1 VRLADFILA
10 NVEPILEQWETF
22 ARSIWPS
29 GATAKV
35 VEVRDDAEDLL
46 REIAI
51 DMRSEQTGVERADK
65 SNGRAAPGFDLEAVI
80 AEHRALRT
88 SVLRLWRESD
98 PTADLRDMDDVTR
111 FNESIDQSLADAVR
125 SHVQQVERDRA
136 LALASEQASR
146 KEAEAASRGND
157 MFLALLSHEMRTP
170 LNAIGLWLSILRQE
184 NVDEKHRQ
192 EGLDVIERN
201 TRAQVQ
207 LIDDVLDLSR
217 IASGKLHMNIG
228 ACELAD
234 VITAGVNA
242 VRPAAEARGI
252 TINVQLDPSASD
264 ALCDRVRIQQVVSN
278 LVSNAVKF
286 TAKGGRVDVTLS
298 REQSSTQIQVSDD
311 GQGISA
317 ELLPLVFD
325 RFRQADSSTRRRL
338 SGLGLAL
345 SVVKHVVEAH
355 GGTVEAT
362 SPGEGKGSTF
372 TVRLPTRAARNSEDA

>member
-10 NVEPILEQWETF
+10 NVEPILEQWEAF
-22 ARSIWPS
+22 ARSVWPA
-29 GATAKV
+29 GATADV
-35 VEVRDDAEDLL
+35 AEVRDDAEHLL
-46 REIAI
+46 RETAI
-51 DMRSEQTGVERADK
+51 DMRSGQTSVERAGK
-65 SNGRAAPGFDLEAVI
+65 SNGRAASGFDLEAVI
-80 AEHRALRT
+80 AEHRALRA

-98 PTADLRDMDDVTR
+98 PTPDLRDVDDLTR
-111 FNESIDQSLADAVR
+111 FNESVDQSLAHAVR
-125 SHVQQVERDRA
+125 SHVQQVERDRV
-136 LALASEQASR
+136 LALANEQASR
-146 KEAEAASRGND
+146 KEAEAANRAND
-157 MFLALLSHEMRTP
+157 MFLTMLSHEMRTP

-184 NVDEKHRQ
+184 HVEDKYRQ

-207 LIDDVLDLSR
+207 LIEDVLDLSR
-217 IASGKLHMNIG
+217 IASGKLRMNIG

-234 VITAGVNA
+234 VMTAGVNA

-264 ALCDRVRIQQVVSN
+264 ALCDGVRIQQVVSN
-278 LVSNAVKF
+278 LVSNAVKL
-286 TAKGGRVDVTLS
+286 TPKGGRVDVTLS

-338 SGLGLAL
+338 SGLGLEL

-372 TVRLPTRAARNSEDA
+372 TVRLPTRATRISEDA

>member
-1 VRLADFILA
+1 MRLADFILA
-10 NVEPILEQWETF
+10 NVEPILEQWEAF
-22 ARSIWPS
+22 ARSVWPA
-29 GATAKV
+29 GATADV
-35 VEVRDDAEDLL
+35 AEVRDDAEHLL
-46 REIAI
+46 RETAI
-51 DMRSEQTGVERADK
+51 DMRSGQTSVERAGK
-65 SNGRAAPGFDLEAVI
+65 SNGRAASGFDLEAVI
-80 AEHRALRT
+80 AEHRALRA

-98 PTADLRDMDDVTR
+98 PTPDLRDVDDLTR
-111 FNESIDQSLADAVR
+111 FNESVDQSLAHAVR
-125 SHVQQVERDRA
+125 SHVQQVERDRVVA
-136 LALASEQASR
+136 LANEQASR
-146 KEAEAASRGND
+146 KDSEAANRAND
-157 MFLALLSHEMRTP
+157 MFLTMLSHEMRTP

-184 NVDEKHRQ
+184 HVEEKYRQ

-207 LIDDVLDLSR
+207 LIEDVLDLSR
-217 IASGKLHMNIG
+217 IASGKLRMNIG

-234 VITAGVNA
+234 LITAGVNA

-264 ALCDRVRIQQVVSN
+264 ALCDGVRIQQVVSN

-286 TAKGGRVDVTLS
+286 TREGGRVDVTLS

-338 SGLGLAL
+338 SGLGLEL

-372 TVRLPTRAARNSEDA
+372 TVRLPTRATRISEDA

>member
-1 VRLADFILA
+1 MRLADFILA
-10 NVEPILEQWETF
+10 NIEPILEQWEAC
-22 ARSIWPS
+22 ARVIWPA
-29 GATAKV
+29 GVIADMA
-35 VEVRDDAEDLL
+35 EVRDDAEAFL
-46 REIAI
+46 REAAF
-51 DMRSEQTGVERADK
+51 DMRSEQASVERTEK
-65 SNGRAAPGFDLEAVI
+65 SKDTKFDLQVVI
-80 AEHRALRT
+80 AEHRALRA
-88 SVLRLWRESD
+88 SVLRLWRESN
-98 PTADLRDMDDVTR
+98 PTPDLRDVDDLTR
-111 FNESIDQSLADAVR
+111 FNESIDQSLAHAVGR
-125 SHVQQVERDRA
+125 YLQQVERDRA
-136 LALASEQASR
+136 LALTSEQASR
-146 KEAEAASRGND
+146 KETDRAND
-157 MFLALLSHEMRTP
+157 MFLAMLSHEMRTP

-217 IASGKLHMNIG
+217 IASGKLRMNIG
-228 ACELAD
+228 ACELAG

-264 ALCDRVRIQQVVSN
+264 ALCDGVRIQQVVSN

-286 TAKGGRVDVTLS
+286 TPRGGRVDVTLS
-298 REQSSTQIQVSDD
+298 REQSNAQIQVSDD

-338 SGLGLAL
+338 SGLGLEL

-372 TVRLPTRAARNSEDA
+372 TVRLPIRAVRISEDA

>member
-10 NVEPILEQWETF
+10 NVEPILERWETC

-29 GATAKV
+29 GATADLA
-35 VEVRDDAEDLL
+35 EVREDAEDLL

-51 DMRSEQTGVERADK
+51 DMRSEQTSVELAEK
-65 SNGRAAPGFDLEAVI
+65 SNGRAMSGFDLGAVI
-80 AEHRALRT
+80 AEHRALRA

-98 PTADLRDMDDVTR
+98 PTLDLRDVDDLTR
-111 FNESIDQSLADAVR
+111 FNESVDQSLAHAVR

-136 LALASEQASR
+136 LALANGQSSR
-146 KEAEAASRGND
+146 KEAEAANRAND
-157 MFLALLSHEMRTP
+157 MFLTMLSHEMRTP

-184 NVDEKHRQ
+184 HVEEKYRQ

-207 LIDDVLDLSR
+207 LIEDVLDLSR
-217 IASGKLHMNIG
+217 IASGKLRMNIG

-252 TINVQLDPSASD
+252 TINVQLDRSASD
-264 ALCDRVRIQQVVSN
+264 ALCDGVRIQQVVSN
-278 LVSNAVKF
+278 LVSNAVKC
-286 TAKGGRVDVTLS
+286 TPKGGRVDITLS
-298 REQSSTQIQVSDD
+298 REPSGTQIQVSDD

-338 SGLGLAL
+338 SGLGLEL

-372 TVRLPTRAARNSEDA
+372 TVRLPIRAVRISEDA

>member
-10 NVEPILEQWETF
+10 NVEPILGQWEAY
-22 ARSIWPS
+22 ARSIWPA
-29 GATAKV
+29 GATADV
-35 VEVRDDAEDLL
+35 AEVRDDAEDFL
-46 REIAI
+46 RATAI
-51 DMRSEQTGVERADK
+51 DIRSGQASVDRAGK
-65 SNGRAAPGFDLEAVI
+65 SKDTGFDLRVVI
-80 AEHRALRT
+80 AEYRALRA

-98 PTADLRDMDDVTR
+98 PTPDLGDVDDLTR
-111 FNESIDQSLADAVR
+111 FNETIDQSIAHAAG
-125 SHVQQVERDRA
+125 SHVQRVERDRA

-146 KEAEAASRGND
+146 KEAEAANRAND
-157 MFLALLSHEMRTP
+157 MFLTLLSHEMRTP

-184 NVDEKHRQ
+184 NAGEKHFQ

-201 TRAQVQ
+201 TRAQVK
-207 LIDDVLDLSR
+207 LIDDVLEMSR
-217 IASGKLHMNIG
+217 IASGKLRMEIS

-242 VRPAAEARGI
+242 VRPAAEAGGI
-252 TINVQLDPSASD
+252 TINVQLDPSASA

-286 TAKGGRVDVTLS
+286 TPRGGRVDVTLS
-298 REQSSTQIQVSDD
+298 RDQSSTQIQVSDD

-325 RFRQADSSTRRRL
+325 RFRQADSSTRRRFG
-338 SGLGLAL
+338 GLGLGL
-345 SVVKHVVEAH
+345 SIVKRVVEAH

-362 SPGEGKGSTF
+362 SPGEGRGSTF
-372 TVRLPTRAARNSEDA
+372 SVRLPIRAVRISEDA

>member
-1 VRLADFILA
+1 MRLADFILA
-10 NVEPILEQWETF
+10 NIEPILEQWEAL
-22 ARSIWPS
+22 ARGIWPA
-29 GATAKV
+29 GVIADMA
-35 VEVRDDAEDLL
+35 EVRDDAEAFL
-46 REIAI
+46 REAAF
-51 DMRSEQTGVERADK
+51 DMRSEQASVERTEK
-65 SNGRAAPGFDLEAVI
+65 SKDTKFDLQVVI
-80 AEHRALRT
+80 AEHRALRA
-88 SVLRLWRESD
+88 SVLRLWRESN
-98 PTADLRDMDDVTR
+98 PTPDLRDVDDLTR
-111 FNESIDQSLADAVR
+111 FNESIDQSLAHAVGR
-125 SHVQQVERDRA
+125 YLQQVERDRA
-136 LALASEQASR
+136 LALTSEQASR
-146 KEAEAASRGND
+146 KETDRAND
-157 MFLALLSHEMRTP
+157 MFLAMLSHEMRTP

-217 IASGKLHMNIG
+217 IASGKLRMNIG
-228 ACELAD
+228 ACELAG

-264 ALCDRVRIQQVVSN
+264 ALCDGVRIQQVVSN

-286 TAKGGRVDVTLS
+286 TPRGGRVDVTLS
-298 REQSSTQIQVSDD
+298 REQSNAQIQVSDD

-338 SGLGLAL
+338 SGLGLEL

-372 TVRLPTRAARNSEDA
+372 TVRLPIRAVRISEDA

>member
-1 VRLADFILA
+1 V
-10 NVEPILEQWETF
+10 
-22 ARSIWPS
+22 
-29 GATAKV
+29 
-35 VEVRDDAEDLL
+35 DDL
-46 REIAI
+46 
-51 DMRSEQTGVERADK
+51 
-65 SNGRAAPGFDLEAVI
+65 
-80 AEHRALRT
+80 
-88 SVLRLWRESD
+88 
-98 PTADLRDMDDVTR
+98 TR
-111 FNESIDQSLADAVR
+111 FNESIDQSLAQAVR

-136 LALASEQASR
+136 LALASDQASR
-146 KEAEAASRGND
+146 NEAEAANRAND
-157 MFLALLSHEMRTP
+157 MFLTMLSHEMRTP

-184 NVDEKHRQ
+184 NVEEKYRQ

-207 LIDDVLDLSR
+207 LIEDVLDLSR
-217 IASGKLHMNIG
+217 IASGNLRMNIG

-234 VITAGVNA
+234 LITAGVNA

-252 TINVQLDPSASD
+252 TVNVQLDPSASD
-264 ALCDRVRIQQVVSN
+264 ALCDAVRIQQVVSN

-286 TAKGGRVDVTLS
+286 TREGGRVDVTLS

-338 SGLGLAL
+338 SGLGLEL

-372 TVRLPTRAARNSEDA
+372 TVRPSHPYSAEQRGRLRGADRFRSVVEPTEPRCRFAPVVFRLRGRPRAW

>member
-1 VRLADFILA
+1 LQV
-10 NVEPILEQWETF
+10 
-22 ARSIWPS
+22 
-29 GATAKV
+29 
-35 VEVRDDAEDLL
+35 
-46 REIAI
+46 
-51 DMRSEQTGVERADK
+51 
-65 SNGRAAPGFDLEAVI
+65 VI
-80 AEHRALRT
+80 AEHRALRA
-88 SVLRLWRESD
+88 SVLRLWRESN
-98 PTADLRDMDDVTR
+98 PTPDLRDVDDLTR
-111 FNESIDQSLADAVR
+111 FNESIDQSLAHAVGR
-125 SHVQQVERDRA
+125 YLQQVERDRA
-136 LALASEQASR
+136 LALTSEQASR
-146 KEAEAASRGND
+146 KETDRAND
-157 MFLALLSHEMRTP
+157 MFLAMLSHEMRTP

-217 IASGKLHMNIG
+217 IASGKLRMNIG
-228 ACELAD
+228 ACELAG

-264 ALCDRVRIQQVVSN
+264 ALCDGVRIQQVVSN

-286 TAKGGRVDVTLS
+286 TPRGGRVDVTLS
-298 REQSSTQIQVSDD
+298 REQSNAQIQVSDD

-338 SGLGLAL
+338 SGLGLEL

-372 TVRLPTRAARNSEDA
+372 TVRLPIRAVRISEDA